1 MANKVCIEIIT
12 NFKLVFKVLYRY
24 FYKQQEEIPF
34 NHSSIM
40 KLEDLKAEISNP
52 IAKKAMTFFFIRLSI
67 LFTIWFFV
75 YTLFLAP
82 RRTIDRPV
90 TNFIT
95 IAATKCINIVSPSQ
109 ALTWIEHQDNH
120 KNYLIKN
127 NEEVFGIFDVC
138 NGIDLMFIY
147 IGIIALL
154 PYPIKRKII
163 FSIGGIITIIL
174 ANIVRVCSL
183 YFIYVY
189 QKSAF
194 EFSHHYLFTILM
206 YVLIFY
212 GWLLFIKKKKTA

>member
-1 MANKVCIEIIT
+1 
-12 NFKLVFKVLYRY
+12 
-24 FYKQQEEIPF
+24 
-34 NHSSIM
+34 M
-40 KLEDLKAEISNP
+40 KLEDLKNEMNNP
-52 IAKKAMTFFFIRLSI
+52 DAKKAMTRFFIKLSL

-75 YTLFLAP
+75 YTLFLSP

-95 IAATKCINIVSPSQ
+95 LAAVQCINAVSPVQ
-109 ALTWIEHQDNH
+109 ALTWIEHKDNH
-120 KNYLIKN
+120 KNYLIQN

-147 IGIIALL
+147 IGILALL
-154 PYPIKRKII
+154 PYSAKRKIV
-163 FSIGGIITIIL
+163 FSIGGIIAIIL
-174 ANIVRVCSL
+174 ANIVRVCCL

-212 GWLLFIKKKKTA
+212 GWLLFIKKKKVV